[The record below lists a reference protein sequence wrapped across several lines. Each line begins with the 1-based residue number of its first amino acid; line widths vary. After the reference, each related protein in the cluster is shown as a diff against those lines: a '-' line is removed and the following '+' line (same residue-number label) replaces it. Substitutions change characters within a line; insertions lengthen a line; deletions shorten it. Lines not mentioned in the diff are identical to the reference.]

1 MSGVNNAAEDDQ
13 VTVRPR
19 SLACES
25 HAPPISASVA
35 TPAKP
40 WHDAAGAAGPRA
52 CRTLDAATGRAWF
65 TMAHASSRATVRS
78 VLPSFALGAVTGP
91 LWAPCAGPPVLG
103 LVLTTAALQ
112 GPSTDDLAARRLR
125 RGTVTG
131 ADPLW
136 TYTEEGAAAFYPL
149 AVVPLARG
157 AERPQ
162 GQRKITGARRQA
174 DPCVH

>member
-25 HAPPISASVA
+25 YAPPISASVA

-52 CRTLDAATGRAWF
+52 CRTLDAAIGRAWF

-78 VLPSFALGAVTGP
+78 ALPSFALSAGTGCSGRTRSTYQLP
-91 LWAPCAGPPVLG
+91 LPAGCR
-103 LVLTTAALQ
+103 AACSRC
-112 GPSTDDLAARRLR
+112 GKAAR
-125 RGTVTG
+125 
-131 ADPLW
+131 P
-136 TYTEEGAAAFYPL
+136 TEN
-149 AVVPLARG
+149 
-157 AERPQ
+157 
-162 GQRKITGARRQA
+162 
-174 DPCVH
+174 

>member
-25 HAPPISASVA
+25 YAPPISASVA

-52 CRTLDAATGRAWF
+52 CRTLDAAIGRAWF

-91 LWAPCAGPPVLG
+91 LWAPCAGPVLG

-112 GPSTDDLAARRLR
+112 GPSTQTTLLLVALS

-136 TYTEEGAAAFYPL
+136 TYTEYGSAAST
-149 AVVPLARG
+149 R
-157 AERPQ
+157 
-162 GQRKITGARRQA
+162 
-174 DPCVH
+174 

>member
-1 MSGVNNAAEDDQ
+1 MLLKMTRRRWSDLVGLRV
-13 VTVRPR
+13 
-19 SLACES
+19 
-25 HAPPISASVA
+25 HAPPTSASVA
-35 TPAKP
+35 TPAKR
-40 WHDAAGAAGPRA
+40 WHDGAGAAGRGLAERSTRPLVALGSRWRTRA
-52 CRTLDAATGRAWF
+52 RGR
-65 TMAHASSRATVRS
+65 TVRS

-112 GPSTDDLAARRLR
+112 GPSTQTTLLHVAYAAGPSRAPTALDVHGVRISCL
-125 RGTVTG
+125 
-131 ADPLW
+131 
-136 TYTEEGAAAFYPL
+136 YPL

>member
-25 HAPPISASVA
+25 YAPPISASVA

-52 CRTLDAATGRAWF
+52 CRTLDAAIGRAWF

-91 LWAPCAGPPVLG
+91 LWAPCAGPPCSASCWRRPRCKVPAQ
-103 LVLTTAALQ
+103 TTLLHVAYAA
-112 GPSTDDLAARRLR
+112 GPSRAPTRSGRTRSTDQL
-125 RGTVTG
+125 
-131 ADPLW
+131 PLP
-136 TYTEEGAAAFYPL
+136 A
-149 AVVPLARG
+149 
-157 AERPQ
+157 
-162 GQRKITGARRQA
+162 
-174 DPCVH
+174 

>member
-25 HAPPISASVA
+25 YAPPISASVA

-40 WHDAAGAAGPRA
+40 WHDAAGAAG
-52 CRTLDAATGRAWF
+52 
-65 TMAHASSRATVRS
+65 
-78 VLPSFALGAVTGP
+78 
-91 LWAPCAGPPVLG
+91 
-103 LVLTTAALQ
+103 ALQ
-112 GPSTDDLAARRLR
+112 GPSAHSTLLLVALS

-136 TYTEEGAAAFYPL
+136 TYTEYGSAAST
-149 AVVPLARG
+149 R
-157 AERPQ
+157 
-162 GQRKITGARRQA
+162 
-174 DPCVH
+174 

>member
-52 CRTLDAATGRAWF
+52 CRTLDAAIGRAWF

-112 GPSTDDLAARRLR
+112 GPSTQTTLLHVAYAAGPSRAPTALDVHGVRISCL
-125 RGTVTG
+125 
-131 ADPLW
+131 
-136 TYTEEGAAAFYPL
+136 YPL

>member
-1 MSGVNNAAEDDQ
+1 MLLRTTRRRCVRARWPASPTHRRQARAWRRRQSLGTMRRAAD
-13 VTVRPR
+13 
-19 SLACES
+19 
-25 HAPPISASVA
+25 
-35 TPAKP
+35 
-40 WHDAAGAAGPRA
+40 PRA
-52 CRTLDAATGRAWF
+52 CRTLDAAIGRAWF

-131 ADPLW
+131 ADRSGRTRSTDQLPLPASSRAACSRCGKAARP
-136 TYTEEGAAAFYPL
+136 TENN
-149 AVVPLARG
+149 RG
-157 AERPQ
+157 TPS
-162 GQRKITGARRQA
+162 G
-174 DPCVH
+174 

>member
-25 HAPPISASVA
+25 YAPPISASVA

-52 CRTLDAATGRAWF
+52 CRTLDAAIGRAWF

-131 ADPLW
+131 ADRSGRTRSTDQLPLPASSRAACSRCGKAARP
-136 TYTEEGAAAFYPL
+136 TENN
-149 AVVPLARG
+149 RG
-157 AERPQ
+157 TPS
-162 GQRKITGARRQA
+162 G
-174 DPCVH
+174 

>member
-25 HAPPISASVA
+25 HAPPTSTLGASVVRA
-35 TPAKP
+35 RRRNRPALGSLRRTR
-40 WHDAAGAAGPRA
+40 ARPRA
-52 CRTLDAATGRAWF
+52 DDGRA
-65 TMAHASSRATVRS
+65 ARSQHA
-78 VLPSFALGAVTGP
+78 
-91 LWAPCAGPPVLG
+91 
-103 LVLTTAALQ
+103 
-112 GPSTDDLAARRLR
+112 DDLAARRLR

-162 GQRKITGARRQA
+162 GQRKI
-174 DPCVH
+174 

>member
-25 HAPPISASVA
+25 YAPPISASVA

-52 CRTLDAATGRAWF
+52 CRTLDAAIGRAWF

-78 VLPSFALGAVTGP
+78 ALPSFALGAATG
-91 LWAPCAGPPVLG
+91 LLCAPCAGPVLG

-112 GPSTDDLAARRLR
+112 GPSTQTTLLHVAYAAGPSRAPTRSGRTRSTDQLPLPASSRAACSRCRKAARPTENN
-125 RGTVTG
+125 RGTPSG
-131 ADPLW
+131 
-136 TYTEEGAAAFYPL
+136 
-149 AVVPLARG
+149 
-157 AERPQ
+157 
-162 GQRKITGARRQA
+162 
-174 DPCVH
+174 